1 MAEQFTAGESV
12 ILATQKENIRYAKKR
27 IKEVEDARRK
37 REKEAVAK
45 TVVSRAKQTRD
56 NKIRAAL
63 LEMAE
68 TAKKYGMA
76 FDAPPK
82 PVGWRYSPQRQ
93 ASFKIV
99 VTDVSGRNE
108 TVQIYTRADG
118 FEWD

>member
-1 MAEQFTAGESV
+1 MAEKFTPAET
-12 ILATQKENIRYAKKR
+12 LAISAAKTDIADAKRRIRR
-27 IKEVEDARRK
+27 VEDARRA

-45 TVVSRAKQTRD
+45 TMVSRAKQTRD